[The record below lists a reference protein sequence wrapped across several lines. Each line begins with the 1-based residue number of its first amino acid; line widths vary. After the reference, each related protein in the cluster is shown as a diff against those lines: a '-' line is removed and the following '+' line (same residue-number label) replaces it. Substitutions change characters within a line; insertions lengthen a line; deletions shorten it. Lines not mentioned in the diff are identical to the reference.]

1 MLLSSGLEA
10 FFLLDVCNERNKV
23 NIYANMVSLHMC
35 NDTVYNVLMVLF
47 SVLLTHGIS
56 SPFFINCQKKSYY
69 EEIVI
74 SYFAY
79 EKVKNL

>member
-1 MLLSSGLEA
+1 
-10 FFLLDVCNERNKV
+10 
-23 NIYANMVSLHMC
+23 MC